1 MILEKLI
8 VGPLEVNCYI
18 LAASSASGAIVIDPG
33 AEAEKISARL
43 KELGLKIKYIVN
55 THGHIDHIGANES
68 LAAPIYIHRLDAA
81 FLGDPQLNLSAML
94 GLPLSLDG
102 EIMPLEEGQRLEVGD
117 IALEVIHTPGHTPGG
132 VCLNAGKFCF
142 TGDTLFAQGVGR
154 TDIPSGSEEK
164 LTKSIKKLMRL
175 PDETVIYPG
184 HGPTSTIGQERQN
197 NPFINEA

>member
-18 LAASSASGAIVIDPG
+18 LASSSASGAVIIDPG
-33 AEAEKISARL
+33 AEAEKISVRL
-43 KELGLKIKYIVN
+43 KELGLEIKYIVN
-55 THGHIDHIGANES
+55 THGHIDHIGADES

-102 EIMPLEEGQRLEVGD
+102 KVMPLEEGQRLEVGD

-164 LTKSIKKLMRL
+164 LTKSIRKLMRL

-197 NPFINEA
+197 NPFI